1 MLRVTA
7 DAAILSVRLTK
18 LRMNNKSWLVHVY
31 SPALGPLRYPVPVGA
46 GMACAVCAGLEPVFL
61 PTVDDQAN
69 VGMAHGETFQSAK
82 TMV

>member
-1 MLRVTA
+1 MRVTA

-18 LRMNNKSWLVHVY
+18 LRMNNKSWPVHVY
-31 SPALGPLRYPVPVGA
+31 SSALGPLRYLVPVGA
-46 GMACAVCAGLEPVFL
+46 GMACSVCAGLESVFL

-69 VGMAHGETFQSAK
+69 VGMAHGETFQSVE